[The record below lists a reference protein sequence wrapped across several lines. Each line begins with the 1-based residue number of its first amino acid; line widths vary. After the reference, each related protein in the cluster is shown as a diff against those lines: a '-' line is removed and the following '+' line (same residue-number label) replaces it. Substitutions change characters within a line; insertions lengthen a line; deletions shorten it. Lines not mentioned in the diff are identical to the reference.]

1 MYQTFPISQ
10 ISLLLSFPFSRIS
23 QASNIFFP
31 FHRFLSPLS
40 PTFTF
45 LPCPWRIPRR
55 ERPPAAHEK
64 REFHASILWR
74 RIKKETVT
82 HYRLHSPSPDW
93 GRSPQNDRRCHQSR
107 KWKKFLRL
115 RGERLAQERTRKNLL
130 FSFVHDSNTLNQHLL
145 SIKKEETNSR
155 SIFPAFTI
163 FFIINPRFLLRKVKV
178 CSFCVLNLIFNRTT
192 NLNLSNYK
200 NQNLESVHFQIH
212 YQLLSTHGTAG
223 IWKNFQTS

>member
-1 MYQTFPISQ
+1 MSLENPKERETSRRARKKGISRLYPLTADKKGNGY
-10 ISLLLSFPFSRIS
+10 SLPPPFTVTGLREVSAKRS
-23 QASNIFFP
+23 S
-31 FHRFLSPLS
+31 LSPI
-40 PTFTF
+40 TKMEE
-45 LPCPWRIPRR
+45 IP
-55 ERPPAAHEK
+55 PVT
-64 REFHASILWR
+64 R
-74 RIKKETVT
+74 RI
-82 HYRLHSPSPDW
+82 
-93 GRSPQNDRRCHQSR
+93 
-107 KWKKFLRL
+107 
-115 RGERLAQERTRKNLL
+115 RLAQERTRKNLL
-130 FSFVHDSNTLNQHLL
+130 FSFVHDSNTSNQHLH

-223 IWKNFQTS
+223 KIFKLPRF